1 MCDNHISLLYFAI
14 INVILPE
21 MNIHS
26 KCHGKQPLSCL
37 KMLIII
43 EWVKLFKKLF
53 GL

>member
-21 MNIHS
+21 MNIHW
-26 KCHGKQPLSCL
+26 KCLSKQPVKCL
-37 KMLIII
+37 IMLIIMVR
-43 EWVKLFKKLF
+43 VKLFKKLF

>member
-26 KCHGKQPLSCL
+26 KCHGKQLANCL
-37 KMLIII
+37 KMLIIVVWI
-43 EWVKLFKKLF
+43 KLFKKLF

>member
-26 KCHGKQPLSCL
+26 KCHGKQPVNCL
-37 KMLIII
+37 RMLIII
-43 EWVKLFKKLF
+43 ALVKLFKKLF